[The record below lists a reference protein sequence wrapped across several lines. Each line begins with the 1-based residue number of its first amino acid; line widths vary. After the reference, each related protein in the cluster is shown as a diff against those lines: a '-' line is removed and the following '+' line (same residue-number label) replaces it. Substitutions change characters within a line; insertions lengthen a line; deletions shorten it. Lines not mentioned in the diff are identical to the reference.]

1 MPEGGLKCEYVHA
14 PLHSVCGVAVPQLVW
29 VNVNTGGSSPL
40 SANISN
46 RIELLT
52 PRGVDRQYAER

>member
-29 VNVNTGGSSPL
+29 VNVKTGGSSPL

-52 PRGVDRQYAER
+52 PRGVDLQYA